1 MSPKYICLDVG
12 NVLCTV
18 NDVGFVEFVS
28 YKLNISTFK
37 ARRFLKRFQQLHD
50 LGFTTMEDELMD
62 VFDVKSQLILK
73 EIVQVWND
81 SVVPHEPMLNIL
93 NELRKTDNLQIALL
107 SNIGVEHAAL
117 LADKLAI
124 GGFYDSTVKHLSCFV
139 GARKPQALYFQSF
152 LIQYPQF
159 AGALYVD
166 DLQTNLD
173 GGAMLG
179 LRPHKFN
186 LAEGS
191 ASQQIIDLY
200 QVIKTHHNSDILY
213 REPTIKDKI

>member
-1 MSPKYICLDVG
+1 MNPKFICLDVG

-18 NDVGFVEFVS
+18 DDIGFIDFVS

-62 VFDVKSQLILK
+62 QFDVKSPLILK
-73 EIVQVWND
+73 EIVKVWND
-81 SVVPHEPMLNIL
+81 SVAPYEPMINVL
-93 NELRKTDNLQIALL
+93 NELRKTDNLKIALL

-117 LADKLAI
+117 LADKLAT
-124 GGFYDSTVKHLSCFV
+124 GGLYDTAIKHLSCFV

-152 LIQYPQF
+152 LIQHPQF

-179 LRPHKFN
+179 LKPHRLN

-191 ASQQIIDLY
+191 ASQQILDLH
-200 QVIKTHHNSDILY
+200 QVIKNS
-213 REPTIKDKI
+213 P